1 METIISS
8 AVKEVIIS
16 DERPTVLI
24 GERIN
29 PAGKKNL
36 AEELR
41 NGNLDMVRQEAK
53 KQVEAG
59 ADVLD
64 VNVSTFGVDETSLLP
79 MAVQEVMT
87 TVDVPLC
94 LDSANPQ
101 ALAAALKVYKG
112 KALVNSVTGE
122 KLSLERVLP
131 LVKKYEAA
139 VIGLVQNDE
148 GPPKDAKQ
156 RIKIAKAIVE
166 QAEAMGIPREDVVID
181 CLSMAVGAM
190 PAAGLAVIEAARGI
204 KGELGVNLTLAASN
218 VSFGMPNRQLL
229 NSVYMTMAIE
239 AGINCLILDAASARP
254 TVLAADLILHRDGY
268 ARRYLSAHRRTP
280 GTSSR

>member
-1 METIISS
+1 METQISS
-8 AVKEVIIS
+8 ATKEVIIS

-41 NGNLDMVRQEAK
+41 NSNLDMVRQEAK

-94 LDSANPQ
+94 LDSANPK
-101 ALAAALKVYKG
+101 ALEAALKVYKG
-112 KALVNSVTGE
+112 KALINSVTGE

-139 VIGLVQNDE
+139 VIGLVQDDE

-156 RIKIAKAIVE
+156 RIKIAKTIVE
-166 QAEAMGIPREDVVID
+166 RAEAMGIPREDVVID

-204 KGELGVNLTLAASN
+204 KEELGVNLTLAASN

-239 AGINCLILDAASARP
+239 AGVNCLILDAASARP

-268 ARRYLSAHRRTP
+268 ARRYLGAHRRNP